1 MFITKKH
8 ISRRTMLRGMG
19 AALALPYLESMTP
32 AVAATKQDSS
42 TGNAPVR
49 LACLEMVHGSAGAT
63 RWGATQNLWSPA
75 EAGRDFD
82 LTPSSLLPLDPWKDY
97 LTIVSNTDMRGAEA
111 WEVKEIG
118 GDHFRSS
125 AVFLTQAHPRQTQS
139 SDVRSGVSFDQLY
152 AQRFGQETP
161 LPSIQMAIESV
172 DQAGGCEYGYSCV
185 YTDSISW
192 ATPTKPL
199 PMLRDPR
206 MVFDQ
211 MFGVGGSPES
221 RAIRRN
227 TDRSILDWVT
237 HRVAELK
244 TQLSPVDR
252 NRLDEHLDTVRE
264 IERRIARIEEKNASG
279 EVRELPTA
287 PIGVPDSFDEHVKL
301 MLDLQV
307 LAFASDTT
315 RATSFKLSRDATGRT
330 FPESGY
336 DGSFHGASHH
346 GENPER
352 ITRFSTINTYH
363 ISVLAYFVDKLQK
376 TPDGDGTLLD
386 NAMVLYGSPMG
397 NSNLHNHKRVP
408 LILVGHAG
416 GRLKGGLH
424 VVPPD
429 ATPSANMYLTLL
441 HRLGF
446 DDMASFADST
456 GELDI

>member
-8 ISRRTMLRGMG
+8 ISRRTMLQGMG
-19 AALALPYLESMTP
+19 AAVGLPLLESMTP
-32 AVAATKQDSS
+32 AMAGPEVFAA
-42 TGNAPVR
+42 GNRPVR
-49 LACLEMVHGSAGAT
+49 LACLEMVHGSGGAT
-63 RWGATQNLWSPA
+63 RWGAQQHLWSPA

-82 LTPSSLLPLDPWKDY
+82 LTPSSLLPLEPWRDY
-97 LTIVSNTDMRGAEA
+97 LTIISNTDMRGAEA

-125 AVFLTQAHPRQTQS
+125 AVFLTQSHPRQTQS
-139 SDVRSGVSFDQLY
+139 SDVRADVSFDQIY

-206 MVFDQ
+206 MIFDQ
-211 MFGVGGSPES
+211 LFGVGGSPEE
-221 RAIRRN
+221 RAVRRE

-237 HRVAELK
+237 HRVTELK
-244 TQLSPVDR
+244 SQLSPTDR
-252 NRLDEHLDTVRE
+252 NRLDEHLDNVRE
-264 IERRIARIEEKNASG
+264 IERRIARIEDKNASG
-279 EVRELPTA
+279 DVRELPVA
-287 PIGVPDSFDEHVKL
+287 PMGVPDSFDEHAKL

-315 RATSFKLSRDATGRT
+315 RVTSFKLSRDATGRT
-330 FPESGY
+330 FPESGFE
-336 DGSFHGASHH
+336 GSFHGASHH
-346 GENPER
+346 GENPQR
-352 ITRFSTINTYH
+352 IKTFAQINTYH
-363 ISVLAYFVDKLQK
+363 IAVLSYFVDKLQK

-386 NAMVLYGSPMG
+386 SAMILYGSPMG
-397 NSNLHNHKRVP
+397 NGNLHNHKRVP
-408 LILVGHAG
+408 LALVGHAG

-424 VVPPD
+424 VIAPD
-429 ATPSANMYLTLL
+429 GTPSANMYLSLL
-441 HRLGF
+441 HKLGF
-446 DDMASFADST
+446 DEMSSFADST